1 MKKPEIHILNEGEV
15 FNKDRY
21 KAIFADYDKDGIEN
35 LDDPNPTKKGDT
47 TTVEERKL
55 VDGMSKLLTIK
66 NNLDFTMHHAV
77 KDLAAVAPK
86 DSKIYARTKTPYS
99 IVQKLIEK
107 RLIVPKDLK
116 KGLTDLI
123 GTTIAVDDYADIL
136 KMRSLIE
143 NGKIYEVY
151 EIEDFYKH
159 PLDGYMAVH
168 YILIYKDEKGTFPV
182 ELQLKT
188 KRMKA
193 INEIS
198 HGAYAT
204 HNLNK
209 NRLLECTSLANR
221 ADKGDEAAIKEFN
234 HLMEDKD
241 KLKDSFYLNAPKKYK
256 KGGDVQY
263 IDYKNEEIMYEPHYN
278 EYYVNDK
285 QFSSLKEAKD
295 YIDSGSPMSEKTIN
309 AYRHGAF
316 KNGGDVKNSIKE
328 GQIYLNT
335 TTDKRIIIDKVEDS
349 NNDYPSVHY
358 HIADEPKSY
367 RNSNIDRIS
376 LFENLVENGTFVLQN
391 NIYKNGGDLE
401 SEWQEIGKYAE
412 GGGLENFT
420 TVEEYFKNLPFD
432 KLPKEFSEYIKT
444 EILTDSDLKHLSQ
457 NEPIFVQI
465 KDKVNE
471 YLSKETST
479 EPTDNKIIQFRLK
492 LLNKNLEKNPNNII
506 IKTRIK
512 LLTKNLSK

>member
-1 MKKPEIHILNEGEV
+1 MKKPEIHILNEGEI
-15 FNKDRY
+15 FDKNRY
-21 KAIFADYDKDGIEN
+21 KAIFGDFDKDGIDN

-66 NNLDFTMHHAV
+66 NNLDITMHHAV

-168 YILIYKDEKGTFPV
+168 YILIYKDDKGTFPV

-198 HGAYAT
+198 HGAYAA
-204 HNLNK
+204 HNLDK
-209 NRLLECTSLANR
+209 SRLLECTSIANR
-221 ADKGDEAAIKEFN
+221 ADKGDENAIAQYN
-234 HLMEDKD
+234 DLMKDKD
-241 KLKDSFYLNAPKKYK
+241 ALKDSFYLNKTKKYK
-256 KGGDVQY
+256 DGGVV
-263 IDYKNEEIMYEPHYN
+263 NEEWSEINNMY
-278 EYYVNDK
+278 
-285 QFSSLKEAKD
+285 
-295 YIDSGSPMSEKTIN
+295 
-309 AYRHGAF
+309 
-316 KNGGDVKNSIKE
+316 
-328 GQIYLNT
+328 
-335 TTDKRIIIDKVEDS
+335 
-349 NNDYPSVHY
+349 NN
-358 HIADEPKSY
+358 
-367 RNSNIDRIS
+367 
-376 LFENLVENGTFVLQN
+376 
-391 NIYKNGGDLE
+391 
-401 SEWQEIGKYAE
+401 
-412 GGGLENFT
+412 GGGLESFT

-432 KLPKEFSEYIKT
+432 KLPKEFSDYVKT

-465 KDKVNE
+465 KDKIDG
-471 YLSKETST
+471 YLKPVETTASVA
-479 EPTDNKIIQFRLK
+479 PNKNLALRIK
-492 LLNKNLEKNPNNII
+492 LLKKNLEKDPSNIS

-512 LLTKNLSK
+512 LLSKNLSK

>member
-15 FNKDRY
+15 FDKNRY
-21 KAIFADYDKDGIEN
+21 KAIFGDFDKDGIDN
-35 LDDPNPTKKGDT
+35 LDDPNPTKKGDKN
-47 TTVEERKL
+47 TVEERKL

-66 NNLDFTMHHAV
+66 NNLDITMHHAV

-136 KMRSLIE
+136 KMRNVIE

-168 YILIYKDEKGTFPV
+168 YILIYKDDKGTFPV

-198 HGAYAT
+198 HGAYAA
-204 HNLNK
+204 HNLDK
-209 NRLLECTSLANR
+209 NRLLECTSIANR
-221 ADKGDEAAIKEFN
+221 ADKGDENAISEYN
-234 HLMEDKD
+234 DLMKDKD
-241 KLKDSFYLNAPKKYK
+241 ALKDSFYLNKTKK
-256 KGGDVQY
+256 
-263 IDYKNEEIMYEPHYN
+263 
-278 EYYVNDK
+278 
-285 QFSSLKEAKD
+285 
-295 YIDSGSPMSEKTIN
+295 
-309 AYRHGAF
+309 
-316 KNGGDVKNSIKE
+316 
-328 GQIYLNT
+328 
-335 TTDKRIIIDKVEDS
+335 
-349 NNDYPSVHY
+349 
-358 HIADEPKSY
+358 
-367 RNSNIDRIS
+367 
-376 LFENLVENGTFVLQN
+376 
-391 NIYKNGGDLE
+391 YKNGGFVEPYDEEKYSSEHDYLRKIITKKFGEKNINYRSADWGGIDNWTIKGNMYEGIFIIIDDNNKVVLMERKHNEEIEENEDTDILE
-401 SEWQEIGKYAE
+401 AEPDDTRALQSLFNKALEIKENKTFKDGGVVNEEWSEINNMYNN
-412 GGGLENFT
+412 GGGLESFT

-432 KLPKEFSEYIKT
+432 KLPKEFSDYVKT
-444 EILTDSDLKHLSQ
+444 EILTDTDLKHLSQ

-465 KDKVNE
+465 KDKIDG
-471 YLSKETST
+471 YLKPIETT
-479 EPTDNKIIQFRLK
+479 ESVAPNKNLALRIK
-492 LLNKNLEKNPNNII
+492 LLKKNLEKDPSNIT

-512 LLTKNLSK
+512 LLSKNLSK

>member
-35 LDDPNPTKKGDT
+35 LDDPNPTKKGDK

-55 VDGMSKLLTIK
+55 VDGMTKLLNIK
-66 NNLDFTMHHAV
+66 NNLDTTMHHAV
-77 KDLAAVAPK
+77 KDLASVAPK

-221 ADKGDEAAIKEFN
+221 ADKGDESAIKEFN
-234 HLMEDKD
+234 YLMEDKD

-256 KGGDVQY
+256 
-263 IDYKNEEIMYEPHYN
+263 
-278 EYYVNDK
+278 
-285 QFSSLKEAKD
+285 
-295 YIDSGSPMSEKTIN
+295 
-309 AYRHGAF
+309 
-316 KNGGDVKNSIKE
+316 NGGDV
-328 GQIYLNT
+328 
-335 TTDKRIIIDKVEDS
+335 
-349 NNDYPSVHY
+349 
-358 HIADEPKSY
+358 
-367 RNSNIDRIS
+367 
-376 LFENLVENGTFVLQN
+376 
-391 NIYKNGGDLE
+391 E
-401 SEWQEIGKYAE
+401 SEWQEIGQYAE
-412 GGGLENFT
+412 GGGLESFT

>member
-1 MKKPEIHILNEGEV
+1 MKKPEIHILNEGEI
-15 FNKDRY
+15 FDKNRY
-21 KAIFADYDKDGIEN
+21 KAIFGDFDKDGIDN
-35 LDDPNPTKKGDT
+35 LDDPNPTKKADT
-47 TTVEERKL
+47 KTVEERKL

-168 YILIYKDEKGTFPV
+168 YILIYKDDKGTFPI

-221 ADKGDEAAIKEFN
+221 ADKGDENAIKEFN

-256 KGGDVQY
+256 
-263 IDYKNEEIMYEPHYN
+263 
-278 EYYVNDK
+278 
-285 QFSSLKEAKD
+285 
-295 YIDSGSPMSEKTIN
+295 
-309 AYRHGAF
+309 
-316 KNGGDVKNSIKE
+316 NGGDLENSIKE
-328 GQIYLNT
+328 GQVYLNT
-335 TTDKRIIIDKVEDS
+335 TNDKRIIIDKIEDF
-349 NNDYPSVHY
+349 NNDYPSVYY

-376 LFENLVENGTFVLQN
+376 LFENLVDSGTFVLQN
-391 NIYKNGGDLE
+391 NTYKNGGDLE

-432 KLPKEFSEYIKT
+432 KLPKEFSDYVKT

-465 KDKVNE
+465 KDKVDG
-471 YLSKETST
+471 YLKPVETT
-479 EPTDNKIIQFRLK
+479 ESVAPNKNLALRIK
-492 LLNKNLEKNPNNII
+492 LLKKNLEKDPRNIS

-512 LLTKNLSK
+512 LLSKNLSK

>member
-15 FNKDRY
+15 FDKNRY
-21 KAIFADYDKDGIEN
+21 KAIFGDFDKDGIDN

-47 TTVEERKL
+47 ATVEERQL

-66 NNLDFTMHHAV
+66 NNLDITMHHAV

-107 RLIVPKDLK
+107 RLIVPSDYK

-123 GTTIAVDDYADIL
+123 GTTIAVDNYADIL
-136 KMRSLIE
+136 KMRDLIE
-143 NGKIYEVY
+143 NGKIYQVY
-151 EIEDFYKH
+151 EVEDFYKN
-159 PLDGYMAVH
+159 PLNGYMAIH

-221 ADKGDEAAIKEFN
+221 ADKGDETAIKEFN

-256 KGGDVQY
+256 TGGDV
-263 IDYKNEEIMYEPHYN
+263 E
-278 EYYVNDK
+278 
-285 QFSSLKEAKD
+285 
-295 YIDSGSPMSEKTIN
+295 
-309 AYRHGAF
+309 
-316 KNGGDVKNSIKE
+316 NSIKE
-328 GQIYLNT
+328 GQVYLNT
-335 TTDKRIIIDKVEDS
+335 TNDKHIIIDKIEDS

-376 LFENLVENGTFVLQN
+376 LFENLVENGAFVLQN
-391 NIYKNGGDLE
+391 NTYKNGGDLE

-432 KLPKEFSEYIKT
+432 KLPKEFSDYVKT
-444 EILTDSDLKHLSQ
+444 EILTDTDLKHLSQ

-465 KDKVNE
+465 KDKVDG
-471 YLSKETST
+471 YLKPVETT
-479 EPTDNKIIQFRLK
+479 ESVAPNKNLALRIK
-492 LLNKNLEKNPNNII
+492 LLRKNLEKDPSNIS

-512 LLTKNLSK
+512 LLSKNLSK

>member
-35 LDDPNPTKKGDT
+35 LDDPNPTKKGDK

-55 VDGMSKLLTIK
+55 VDGMTKLLNIK
-66 NNLDFTMHHAV
+66 NNLDTTMHHAV
-77 KDLAAVAPK
+77 KDLASVAPK

-241 KLKDSFYLNAPKKYK
+241 KLKDSFYLNATKKY
-256 KGGDVQY
+256 
-263 IDYKNEEIMYEPHYN
+263 
-278 EYYVNDK
+278 
-285 QFSSLKEAKD
+285 
-295 YIDSGSPMSEKTIN
+295 
-309 AYRHGAF
+309 
-316 KNGGDVKNSIKE
+316 KNGGDV
-328 GQIYLNT
+328 
-335 TTDKRIIIDKVEDS
+335 
-349 NNDYPSVHY
+349 
-358 HIADEPKSY
+358 
-367 RNSNIDRIS
+367 
-376 LFENLVENGTFVLQN
+376 
-391 NIYKNGGDLE
+391 E
-401 SEWQEIGKYAE
+401 SEWQEIPNNYVNKSAKQIWDAWTEEQREHFLYDHKNEIEHPSMSNFGKISYDQIKFFKNNKWDKLDANIQYLVSRHISFGQYAE
-412 GGGLENFT
+412 GGGLESFT
-420 TVEEYFKNLPFD
+420 TVEEYFKNLPYD

-471 YLSKETST
+471 YLSKATST

-492 LLNKNLEKNPNNII
+492 LLNKNLDKNPNNII

>member
-15 FNKDRY
+15 FNKSRY
-21 KAIFADYDKDGIEN
+21 KAIFGDFDKDGIDN

-55 VDGMSKLLTIK
+55 VDGMSKLLDIK
-66 NNLDFTMHHAV
+66 NNLDITMHHAV
-77 KDLAAVAPK
+77 KDLAAIAPK

-168 YILIYKDEKGTFPV
+168 YILIYKDDKGTFPI

-198 HGAYAT
+198 HGAYAA
-204 HNLNK
+204 HNLDK
-209 NRLLECTSLANR
+209 SRLLECTSLANR
-221 ADKGDEAAIKEFN
+221 ADKGDENAIKEFN

-241 KLKDSFYLNAPKKYK
+241 KLKDSFYLNKTKKMMAN
-256 KGGDVQY
+256 GGGAKLSKADMVFIENMELWVIGSDKVPNEKEMTIRYATSKAQE
-263 IDYKNEEIMYEPHYN
+263 IDSNFNPEHLLGKSTFYANGGAVNEEWSEINNMY
-278 EYYVNDK
+278 
-285 QFSSLKEAKD
+285 
-295 YIDSGSPMSEKTIN
+295 
-309 AYRHGAF
+309 
-316 KNGGDVKNSIKE
+316 
-328 GQIYLNT
+328 
-335 TTDKRIIIDKVEDS
+335 
-349 NNDYPSVHY
+349 NN
-358 HIADEPKSY
+358 
-367 RNSNIDRIS
+367 
-376 LFENLVENGTFVLQN
+376 
-391 NIYKNGGDLE
+391 
-401 SEWQEIGKYAE
+401 
-412 GGGLENFT
+412 GGGLESFT

-432 KLPKEFSEYIKT
+432 KLPKEFSDYVKK

-465 KDKVNE
+465 KDKIDG
-471 YLSKETST
+471 YLKPVETT
-479 EPTDNKIIQFRLK
+479 ESVAPNKNLALRIK
-492 LLNKNLEKNPNNII
+492 LLKKNLEKDPSNIS

-512 LLTKNLSK
+512 LLSKNLSK